1 MLSTGNIHSPTSSM
15 SVRLSRMG
23 TPTLSAGGV
32 LKCGQMGSLC
42 RNFIALHGLV
52 LNGKIAI
59 SGRREHFS
67 ANYSRRRTP
76 AQWKNLSHLLKPSGR
91 IPPHPDGTFHCPGEI
106 AERRSHYSDY
116 PSRDSSEN
124 FTVLFRT
131 VCASSSGAVLRFRL
145 CPVVSC
151 LTGEPLDWSRSTAHT
166 CFSAAGVYLST
177 QCISVCCIKFTT
189 RRRDFSQH
197 GGGYTSGAV
206 L

>member
-1 MLSTGNIHSPTSSM
+1 MLSTGNIRSPTSSM

-76 AQWKNLSHLLKPSGR
+76 AQWMNLSHLLNPKRENSASSRWNVPLPRRNSGAKMSLLR
-91 IPPHPDGTFHCPGEI
+91 
-106 AERRSHYSDY
+106 DY
-116 PSRDSSEN
+116 PSWDSSEN
-124 FTVLFRT
+124 FTVF
-131 VCASSSGAVLRFRL
+131 V
-145 CPVVSC
+145 
-151 LTGEPLDWSRSTAHT
+151 
-166 CFSAAGVYLST
+166 
-177 QCISVCCIKFTT
+177 
-189 RRRDFSQH
+189 
-197 GGGYTSGAV
+197 
-206 L
+206 